1 MRIARVEIKR
11 FRGFKAFELIP
22 RDHVVVVGEPRAGRS
37 DLIAAL
43 RRVLDVRSTLSR
55 PSEWDV
61 FRPLPDPPSD
71 PGNELEREES
81 LTSIKLSLLD
91 LSEET
96 EQTLQD
102 RLELLDPATGEL
114 AEEGG
119 TDDAELGV
127 RLRYCLRYDPDEER
141 LEHWVEYPK
150 SGARVPRADREL
162 LRAFVLDRNAPLQL
176 RAEGAFR
183 RLANRDAEAL
193 TETLREF
200 ADEIASATESLAHSD
215 EVRAALRLV
224 VAHGAQR
231 LLQLNR
237 SDPAAAIGFTA
248 EDGSL
253 AALLRAVQP
262 TLDLDAAGVLPLSA
276 HGSTTVAIVAAA
288 EASAAAHAENAV
300 VLADDFGDQLDAASG
315 EYLAARLRRQSG
327 QLWLTTRQPEVP
339 RAFEPIELLR
349 LTRSRESRKSFQLN
363 DNPDRKERLRRRHL
377 FSLLGP
383 AMSAR
388 TVVLLEGPHDME
400 TYTTLSRRRFVQNN
414 KTPLSAYGM
423 RLVAASASG
432 GEGGKQEL
440 PRLARLAREL
450 GLRVRVVLDHD
461 KPGTDDELLDEL
473 REVAEMVVRPSERVA
488 IERALVVGLK
498 PYELRQALNRIN
510 EDHDLKLDM
519 ARVDDNDLDRKC
531 VWALKQKGGLH
542 RPFIEALPKGVT
554 PPLATAVLNQLKKT
568 APADPL
574 ITLESREL

>member
-1 MRIARVEIKR
+1 MRIARLEIKR
-11 FRGFKAFELIP
+11 FRGFELFELIP

-43 RRVLDVRSTLSR
+43 RRVLDSRSTMSR

-71 PGNELEREES
+71 LADEVEIERP
-81 LTSIKLSLLD
+81 LTSITLSLLD
-91 LSEET
+91 LSDET
-96 EQTLQD
+96 EQALQE

-114 AEEGG
+114 AVEDG

-127 RLRYCLRYDPDEER
+127 RLRYCLRYDADEER
-141 LEHWVEYPK
+141 LEHWIEYPK
-150 SGARVPRADREL
+150 TGARVPRADREV

-176 RAEGAFR
+176 RAEGALR
-183 RLANRDAEAL
+183 RLANRDPEAL
-193 TETLREF
+193 AETLREF
-200 ADEIASATESLAHSD
+200 ADDIASATESLAQSE
-215 EVRAALRLV
+215 EVQAALKLV
-224 VAHGAQR
+224 AAHGAQR
-231 LLQLNR
+231 LLNLDS

-262 TLDLDAAGVLPLSA
+262 TLDLDAAGVLPVSA
-276 HGSTTVAIVAAA
+276 HGSTTIAILAAA
-288 EASAAAHAENAV
+288 EASAAAHAESAI

-315 EYLAARLRRQSG
+315 EYLAARVRRRSG

-339 RAFEPIELLR
+339 RAFEANELLR
-349 LTRSRESRKSFQLN
+349 LTGMGGSRKSFQLDN
-363 DNPDRKERLRRRHL
+363 NPDRRERVRRRHL

-400 TYTTLSRRRFVQNN
+400 TYTTLSRRRLVQEN
-414 KTPLSAYGM
+414 KPPLSAYGM
-423 RLVAASASG
+423 RFVAASASG
-432 GEGGKQEL
+432 GEGGKHEL
-440 PRLARLAREL
+440 PKVATLAAEL

-473 REVAEMVVRPSERVA
+473 REIAEMVVRLPKRVA
-488 IERALVVGLK
+488 VERTLVIGLE
-498 PYELRQALNRIN
+498 PDHLREALNRVN
-510 EDHDLKLDM
+510 EDHNLNLDVDRVNDDDL
-519 ARVDDNDLDRKC
+519 ADNC

-542 RPFIEALPKGVT
+542 CPFIEALPKGIT
-554 PPLATAVLNQLKKT
+554 PPLASAVLKQLRKS
-568 APADPL
+568 APVDPL
-574 ITLESREL
+574 VTLDQP